1 MADLFGSTPQTLDDV
16 PLTREECC
24 AEPFKP
30 YDPRSFRYFVK
41 ELTLDPNSFPVT
53 HR

>member
-1 MADLFGSTPQTLDDV
+1 MVDLFGSTPQTLDNV
-16 PLTREECC
+16 LLTREECC

-30 YDPRSFRYFVK
+30 LDHFASLLKTK
-41 ELTLDPNSFPVT
+41 ELTLDRNSFGVI